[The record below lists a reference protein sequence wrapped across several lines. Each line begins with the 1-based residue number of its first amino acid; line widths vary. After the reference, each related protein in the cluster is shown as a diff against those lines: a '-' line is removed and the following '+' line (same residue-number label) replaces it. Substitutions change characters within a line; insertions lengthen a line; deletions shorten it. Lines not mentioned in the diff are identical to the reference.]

1 MFQEFQ
7 FQMFTETKD
16 PEFTKKDLEF
26 KIFHYTEVETSFWNK
41 FLVQVFV
48 LELFD
53 NWSFTLTLGKFIDYI
68 LLNFDYHTNDETIE
82 QGFSPGHL

>member
-41 FLVQVFV
+41 FLVLVFV

-68 LLNFDYHTNDETIE
+68 LLNFDYHTNDKTIE